1 MSVVDKRV
9 GEYIYAGPPKVFTPA
24 PFQVEDLVTLSK
36 LENSANYSE
45 MGCFKTTTGLW
56 WADANTQGH
65 ILIVTTRTGKT
76 TYFETVPHV
85 MPADYHFFNVTATEC
100 PDLGSLPEKS
110 LVLAHYNCFTN
121 RARFK
126 DALLGMH
133 WDAVILDEAHRIKN
147 RKGQWTKNIKK
158 LKAGRRHI
166 MTGTGFVNKPDEIW
180 SLLNFL
186 NPRLYSSYW
195 RFRRTYC
202 LEKEIPQ
209 RNVSVVIGINPE
221 KEAEFR
227 KEVNSVGVR
236 RLKREVLKDLPDF
249 YETRIEVELN
259 PTQRRMYNEIKK
271 ELEALDQRGEL
282 LTSVNVL
289 SQLSRLRQICVAT
302 PEVVGEGYDARQDRY
317 VQDIR
322 LVEPSS
328 KLDALDD
335 IIDGTDSKLIVFSNF
350 VDPLQLAGQ
359 RMQRSGTP
367 YMHLRASDK
376 DEERAAKVG
385 RFQSEEVCKG
395 GPQVFL
401 STIPLGGEAITL
413 TAASTVVF
421 LDRSW
426 SPAAN
431 SQAISRA
438 HRPGQKN
445 AVQVV
450 NIEARSTVDS
460 YVELRLKEKQD
471 WFRRIFST

>member
-1 MSVVDKRV
+1 MVVVDQR
-9 GEYIYAGPPKVFTPA
+9 KVYTPA
-24 PFQVEDLVTLSK
+24 PFQVEDLAK
-36 LENSANYSE
+36 LRKLDNSANYSE
-45 MGCFKTTTGLW
+45 MGCYKTTTGLW
-56 WADANTQGH
+56 WAEQNGEGH
-65 ILIVTTRTGKT
+65 VLVVTTRTGKT
-76 TYFETVPHV
+76 TYFETVPSV
-85 MPADYHFFNVTATEC
+85 LPEYTMFNVTATEC
-100 PDLGSLPEKS
+100 PDLTDLPERCI
-110 LVLAHYNCFTN
+110 VLAHYNCFTN
-121 RARFK
+121 RGRFK
-126 DALLGMH
+126 NALLGVQ

-180 SLLNFL
+180 SLLHFL
-186 NPRLYSSYW
+186 APYKYSSYW

-209 RNVSVVIGINPE
+209 KNVSVVIGIKPE
-221 KEAEFR
+221 REAEFR
-227 KEVNSVGVR
+227 AEVNSVGVR
-236 RLKREVLKDLPDF
+236 RLKREVLKDLPDY
-249 YETRIEVELN
+249 YETPIYVDLN

-271 ELEALDQRGEL
+271 ELEALDQQGEL

-302 PEVVGEGYDARQDRY
+302 PEVVGEGYDTKLERF

-335 IIDGTDSKLIVFSNF
+335 IIEGTDSKLIVFSNF
-350 VDPLQLAGQ
+350 VDPLRLAAL
-359 RMQRSGTP
+359 RMQHSHTP
-367 YMHLRASDK
+367 YMHLLASDK

-385 RFQSEEVCKG
+385 RFQHEEVCKG

-401 STIPLGGEAITL
+401 STIPLGGESITL

-431 SQAISRA
+431 SQAIARA

-445 AVQVV
+445 AVQII
-450 NIEARSTVDS
+450 NIEARSTVDQL
-460 YVELRLKEKQD
+460 VQIRLIEKQK
-471 WFRRIFST
+471 WFAAIFST